1 MLIIGLTGS
10 IGVGKTNVAKEFRAL
25 HVPVFDADRVVH
37 KMLAKGGE
45 GVKRVAEIFPVVHAN
60 NAIDRKKLG
69 DIVFKDKKKLQL
81 LEKILHPL
89 VRKAEKRFLQKAQGQ
104 KKKIAVLDIPLL
116 FEKGFAKVCDYT
128 IVVVAP
134 HFVQKHRVMRR
145 RHMNH
150 EKFTQ
155 IIASQMPQA
164 KKMRLA
170 DFVIRAGLDKR
181 STNRQVR
188 AIYSALCAK

>member
-10 IGVGKTNVAKEFRAL
+10 IGVGKTNVAREFRAL
-25 HVPVFDADRVVH
+25 HVPVFDADRAVH
-37 KMLAKGGE
+37 KMLSPGGE
-45 GVKRVAEIFPVVHAN
+45 AVKKVAEIFPAALEKN
-60 NAIDRKKLG
+60 QIDRKKLG
-69 DIVFKDKKKLQL
+69 DIVFGDKKKLQL

-89 VRKAEKRFLQKAQGQ
+89 VRRAEKKFLQKAQGQ
-104 KKKIAVLDIPLL
+104 KKKMAVLDIPLL
-116 FEKGFAKVCDYT
+116 FEKGFFRICDYT

-145 RHMNH
+145 RHMSH
-150 EKFTQ
+150 EKFLA

-188 AIYSALCAK
+188 AIYAALCAK